1 MGTVLGDRRMSVQ
14 AGIWNV
20 NGAGIDRAALQAISL
35 ASAQYGPDG
44 EAFYWNDTLGMLYRP
59 HYTTQESRF
68 EQQPIK
74 TPSRK
79 ILTWDGRLDNREQL
93 RTMLSTEIPP
103 QETDVG
109 IVVAA
114 VERWGTETFERLRG
128 DWALAIWDPR
138 AMELILARD
147 YLGIRH
153 LFYYPVPGRII
164 WCTCLAPLALSGDKF
179 TLCDEYIAGYL
190 AFHPD
195 AHLTPYQEILSVP
208 PGSFVHIRELGT
220 KVQSYWRFNTDAETR
235 YKTDAEYEEHYR
247 YLFRQAVRRR
257 LRTDSPVLSEL
268 SGGLDSSSIVCTADD
283 ILRKKQASVPRLDTL
298 SYYDSN
304 EPGEDDYAH
313 FSQVEEKRGRIG
325 FRVDLKGSGQSLP
338 LEYSSFPATPGFG
351 SRAEIKTAFSEFLA
365 GREYRVMLSGT
376 GGDEINGQ
384 PLDPCVLMAEIL
396 LRLRFVELGKSLT
409 VWSLRLRKP
418 WIELLFQTVL
428 QFFPAALRAHFVEI
442 GMIEPWVD
450 QKFAKKFKFGDRQ
463 LERVDRVGFLRP
475 SARDGVQT
483 IETLRRQF
491 TFMSPSP
498 IEKRYPYLDQEF
510 VEYLMSVPLSQLLRP
525 GERRS
530 LMRRSLTGLLPR
542 DVAARKTK
550 TGAARCY
557 SVTLERNW
565 TQIDH
570 LLRDPFVACAGYVD
584 PKNFRAALVEMRNGQ
599 VPRYFLR
606 LLKALSLEL
615 WLREVTSRGVI
626 AIEPDRLAKVRPE
639 IVADRLRTN
648 RHHQQSADQ
657 STLEVMR
664 SGDRDS

>member
-1 MGTVLGDRRMSVQ
+1 MSVQ

-20 NGAGIDRAALQAISL
+20 NGGGINRAELQAISL

-44 EAFYWNDTLGMLYRP
+44 EAFYWDAAVGVLYRP
-59 HYTTQESRF
+59 RYTTRESRY
-68 EQQPIK
+68 EQQPFISASGK
-74 TPSRK
+74 VA
-79 ILTWDGRLDNREQL
+79 TWDGRLDNREDL
-93 RTMLSTEIPP
+93 KHALSTEICG
-103 QETDVG
+103 QETDLA
-109 IVVAA
+109 IAVAA
-114 VERWGTETFERLRG
+114 IERWGTEAFARLRG
-128 DWALAIWDPR
+128 DWALVIWDPL
-138 AMELILARD
+138 AMELVLARD
-147 YLGIRH
+147 YMGIRP
-153 LFYYPVPGRII
+153 LFYYPAGTKII

-208 PGSFVHIRELGT
+208 PGSFVHIRESGN
-220 KVQSYWRFNTDAETR
+220 KVQSYWRFNTDGTTV

-268 SGGLDSSSIVCTADD
+268 SGGLDSSSIVCTADE
-283 ILRKKQASVPRLDTL
+283 ILRKKQASAPRLDTF

-351 SRAEIKTAFSEFLA
+351 SRAEIKTAFSEFIA

-418 WIELLFQTVL
+418 WIELLFQTLL
-428 QFFPAALRAHFVEI
+428 QFFPTGLRAYFAEI
-442 GMIEPWVD
+442 GKIEPWVD
-450 QKFAKKFKFGDRQ
+450 ATFARKFKFADRQ
-463 LERVDRVGFLRP
+463 LEKVDGVGVLRP
-475 SARDGVQT
+475 SARDAVQT
-483 IETLRRQF
+483 IETLRHQF

-510 VEYLMSVPLSQLLRP
+510 VEYLMSVPLNQLLRP

-530 LMRRSLTGLLPR
+530 LMRRSLADLLPH
-542 DVAARKTK
+542 DVAIRKTK
-550 TGAARCY
+550 TGASRCY
-557 SVTLERNW
+557 SVALERNW
-565 TQIDH
+565 AQIESLVSEPLIARARYVNQKEFYAA
-570 LLRDPFVACAGYVD
+570 LLR
-584 PKNFRAALVEMRNGQ
+584 MRNGQ
-599 VPRYFLR
+599 LPKYFLR

-615 WLREVTSRGVI
+615 WLRELNSRGVI
-626 AIEPDRLAKVRPE
+626 AIDPKGFAPAPAGAVGPSIVRQPPSN
-639 IVADRLRTN
+639 ADCPNGALPT
-648 RHHQQSADQ
+648 
-657 STLEVMR
+657 
-664 SGDRDS
+664 RDS